1 MAQFLSSASA
11 AAGEVLV
18 IVPALETVEAAAAAE
33 AGTREHW
40 RMHAAAGLADEIL
53 EVVKLTMQHLFT
65 FLFSY
70 TKVY

>member
-1 MAQFLSSASA
+1 ML
-11 AAGEVLV
+11 VL
-18 IVPALETVEAAAAAE
+18 VPALETVEAAAAE

>member
-1 MAQFLSSASA
+1 ML
-11 AAGEVLV
+11 
-18 IVPALETVEAAAAAE
+18 VPALETVEAAAAAE

-40 RMHAAAGLADEIL
+40 RMHAAAAGLADEIL